1 MFKLIKILNSPTGIP
16 DYKMVN
22 TEVTEK
28 YYIGCALTLAE
39 GAAVHCASGS
49 TMPQYIAAEQL
60 VSPNGELL
68 RVFPVT
74 PDMVFEV
81 AVTTAPDEIYH
92 GVRVNMA
99 EYIKNVYS
107 LVSGTPA
114 ENGIAVVYDTCGAEK
129 KGDKIQIRFVA
140 PPAAASTGSN
150 V

>member
-1 MFKLIKILNSPTGIP
+1 
-16 DYKMVN
+16 
-22 TEVTEK
+22 
-28 YYIGCALTLAE
+28 
-39 GAAVHCASGS
+39 
-49 TMPQYIAAEQL
+49 
-60 VSPNGELL
+60 
-68 RVFPVT
+68 
-74 PDMVFEV
+74 MVFEV
-81 AVTTAPDEIYH
+81 AVTTAPDEIYP

-114 ENGIAVVYDTCGAEK
+114 ENGIAVVYDACGAEK